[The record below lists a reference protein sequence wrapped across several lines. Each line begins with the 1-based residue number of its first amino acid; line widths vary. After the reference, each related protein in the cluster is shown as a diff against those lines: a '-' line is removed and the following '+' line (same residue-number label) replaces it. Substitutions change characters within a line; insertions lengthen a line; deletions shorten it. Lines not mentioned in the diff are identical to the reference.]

1 MSHYF
6 LCIFPACVNPNGSDC
21 PFALRIAACQL
32 LLEITAFMR
41 ETYQY
46 LPHKANRLMSIRD
59 KPMFE
64 PRSTANRRWSM
75 ALSSVGSWSDPPGI

>member
-1 MSHYF
+1 
-6 LCIFPACVNPNGSDC
+6 
-21 PFALRIAACQL
+21 
-32 LLEITAFMR
+32 MR

-46 LPHKANRLMSIRD
+46 LPHKSSRLMSIRD

-75 ALSSVGSWSDPPGI
+75 ALSSVGSLSDPPGKQECILNISLKSFSALTLIAI

>member
-1 MSHYF
+1 
-6 LCIFPACVNPNGSDC
+6 
-21 PFALRIAACQL
+21 
-32 LLEITAFMR
+32 MR

-46 LPHKANRLMSIRD
+46 LPHKSSRLMSIRD

-75 ALSSVGSWSDPPGI
+75 ALSSVGSLSDPPGDRRISFLLQDNDRCVDIDGESENSSNTTLTVQEDDEKK